1 MIYHLCFKTRRRTR
15 AKRSTSGRTGNAKC
29 DKLLVVL
36 SSWRGRTAFLDPEF
50 PTCNDDNHGVEPDAS
65 FAQDISVL
73 SRWLLESFPEIA
85 GCLKQYAT
93 MSSDTTAP
101 DHSSKILL
109 SEQETSILDRQTA
122 NPPLMKLNYFSLFRY
137 ATRSDYVV
145 MSVAGICAIAGGATL
160 PVMNLV
166 VASIAGNFSKYY
178 KGQTSDFASEMRRLT
193 LYLVYLAV
201 AQLFTISITVLGF
214 TMTGERITRRIR
226 REYLASLLRQNMA
239 YFDKIGA
246 GEITTRITSDM
257 NMVQDGISE
266 KLGMT
271 IKGISVFVAAY
282 VVGFVVSWQLT
293 LILTATVVVISG
305 TLGGLSRFV
314 IRWSGKSLACYA
326 KGGGLAEE
334 VLSPPSARNVL
345 AFGIQDRLA
354 LQYDQH
360 LKTAERFG
368 FKMRS
373 VVALMAGFL
382 MFCIYSTYALAFW
395 IGSRYLVQG
404 KSSLTDILTVLLS
417 IMGKS

>member
-1 MIYHLCFKTRRRTR
+1 
-15 AKRSTSGRTGNAKC
+15 
-29 DKLLVVL
+29 
-36 SSWRGRTAFLDPEF
+36 
-50 PTCNDDNHGVEPDAS
+50 
-65 FAQDISVL
+65 
-73 SRWLLESFPEIA
+73 
-85 GCLKQYAT
+85 

-109 SEQETSILDRQTA
+109 SEHETSILDRQIAT
-122 NPPLMKLNYFSLFRY
+122 PPLTKLNYFSLFRY

-178 KGQTSDFASEMRRLT
+178 KGQTSNFASEMRRLT
-193 LYLVYLAV
+193 LYLVYLAI

-271 IKGISVFVAAY
+271 IKGISIFVAAY

-293 LILTATVVVISG
+293 LTLTATVVAISG

-314 IRWSGKSLACYA
+314 IRWSRKSLACYA
-326 KGGGLAEE
+326 EGGGLAEE

-345 AFGIQDRLA
+345 AFGIQDRLSM
-354 LQYDQH
+354 QYDQH

-373 VVALMAGFL
+373 VVAVMAGFL

-395 IGSRYLVQG
+395 TGSRYLVQG

-417 IMGKS
+417 IMGKSWTLRDFTACTSN